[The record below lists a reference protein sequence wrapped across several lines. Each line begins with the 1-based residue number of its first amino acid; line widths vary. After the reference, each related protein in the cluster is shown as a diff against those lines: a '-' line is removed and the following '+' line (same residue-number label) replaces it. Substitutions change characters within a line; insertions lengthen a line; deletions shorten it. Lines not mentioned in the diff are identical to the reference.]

1 MLRLSIPARIANS
14 ALGTFI
20 ILAFGPSTAHA
31 QLAPIWTGLYAGVQ
45 GGKTWAELDTDFGNA
60 NTSDGV
66 WGLHGGYNLAN
77 GRFVLGIEGDLNLGG
92 ASIADP
98 PDGPLNGTAETNWSG
113 SLRVRAGMTLG
124 PAFIYGTVG
133 YAHLSADVDA
143 EPVGL
148 GSQITGTKT
157 LTGIVYG
164 LGAEGFVLPNVS
176 LRLEALQYDYS
187 MDDDRLQPYADF
199 NETVVRA
206 GLTIH
211 LN

>member
-1 MLRLSIPARIANS
+1 M
-14 ALGTFI
+14 
-20 ILAFGPSTAHA
+20 
-31 QLAPIWTGLYAGVQ
+31 
-45 GGKTWAELDTDFGNA
+45 
-60 NTSDGV
+60 
-66 WGLHGGYNLAN
+66 
-77 GRFVLGIEGDLNLGG
+77 
-92 ASIADP
+92 
-98 PDGPLNGTAETNWSG
+98 
-113 SLRVRAGMTLG
+113 
-124 PAFIYGTVG
+124 
-133 YAHLSADVDA
+133 DA

-211 LN
+211 LNYNGRVSDPAFLSCDRRLTPA